1 MTDKSRYVRFDW
13 AIKRILRDKANKE
26 VLEGLAEGFAE
37 GFAEGREEGLAKGR
51 EEGLAE
57 GRAEGESIGIEKAR
71 RENALKMKADNM
83 PLELIAKYTG
93 LTEDEIATL

>member
-1 MTDKSRYVRFDW
+1 MCTFATMTDKSRYVRFDW

-37 GFAEGREEGLAKGR
+37 GFAEGR
-51 EEGLAE
+51 AE